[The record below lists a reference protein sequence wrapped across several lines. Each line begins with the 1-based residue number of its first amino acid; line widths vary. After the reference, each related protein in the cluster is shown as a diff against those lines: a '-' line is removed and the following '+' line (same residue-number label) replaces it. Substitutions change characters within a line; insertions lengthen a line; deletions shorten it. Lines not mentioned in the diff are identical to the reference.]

1 MKHARSSK
9 IISCVDMSVC
19 FGMSAAVESA
29 GDERVLINRVELER
43 DFTASKRNKTLWKL
57 MSSKM
62 RESRTM

>member
-1 MKHARSSK
+1 
-9 IISCVDMSVC
+9 
-19 FGMSAAVESA
+19 MSAAVESA